1 MSKKAAIYDPQFLSG
16 EGMRFILQNAELFGE
31 IVRLDTKRQLKEQLE
46 QIKPDFLVLDYA
58 NTSFV
63 PHEMLRLVLKQ
74 LPKLKVLVATNDREP
89 QQMRALLKS
98 GIKGIVTKN
107 CSEQEISLAIH
118 NINDG
123 GKFFCPSTMDIITQ
137 TEINQT
143 LELSHREMQIVQL
156 IGKGLASEAIAQE
169 LKLSLHTVNSHRKN
183 ILKKL
188 QLKSPTE
195 LIIYAV
201 EKGWI
206 DLKNV

>member
-1 MSKKAAIYDPQFLSG
+1 
-16 EGMRFILQNAELFGE
+16 
-31 IVRLDTKRQLKEQLE
+31 
-46 QIKPDFLVLDYA
+46 
-58 NTSFV
+58 
-63 PHEMLRLVLKQ
+63 
-74 LPKLKVLVATNDREP
+74 
-89 QQMRALLKS
+89 
-98 GIKGIVTKN
+98 
-107 CSEQEISLAIH
+107 
-118 NINDG
+118 
-123 GKFFCPSTMDIITQ
+123 MDIITQ
-137 TEINQT
+137 TEVNQT

-206 DLKNV
+206 DLKSV

>member
-1 MSKKAAIYDPQFLSG
+1 MKTKAAIYDPQFLSG
-16 EGMRFILQNAELFGE
+16 EGMRLTLQNTDLYGE

-46 QIKPDFLVLDYA
+46 QVKPDFLVLDYV
-58 NTSFV
+58 NSPFT
-63 PHEMLRLVLKQ
+63 PKEILRLILKQ
-74 LPKLKVLVATNDREP
+74 FPKLKVLIATNDREP
-89 QQMRALLKS
+89 QQIRSLLQS

-107 CSEQEISLAIH
+107 CSEQEISLAIQ
-118 NINDG
+118 NINEG

-137 TEINQT
+137 TEVNQT

-206 DLKNV
+206 DLKSV